1 MTIMKASANRSLRA
15 WSAACLTAVAMLVSL
30 TGCATMTY
38 DRIRLGASQSEC
50 RQLLDQDVFHSCNI
64 GFSGSRQD
72 AAGRTDAVVVLLGRD
87 GVVGGKLQATVA
99 RPRGV
104 PLVPAALAPA
114 PTFQLRGEL
123 DLVALSLAGA
133 GPLDVLRAVLVEL
146 MDRPTNLSAE
156 PARELVAAGIVRLM
170 ERWPNLD
177 AAGQFPDLA
186 DTLERVPSGGV
197 ARLGITAHNT
207 FFLEYEG

>member
-1 MTIMKASANRSLRA
+1 M
-15 WSAACLTAVAMLVSL
+15 
-30 TGCATMTY
+30 
-38 DRIRLGASQSEC
+38 
-50 RQLLDQDVFHSCNI
+50 
-64 GFSGSRQD
+64 
-72 AAGRTDAVVVLLGRD
+72 
-87 GVVGGKLQATVA
+87 
-99 RPRGV
+99 

-146 MDRPTNLSAE
+146 MDRPPNCQPNPHVNWSPPESFA
-156 PARELVAAGIVRLM
+156 LM

-197 ARLGITAHNT
+197 AAWEITAHNT
-207 FFLEYEG
+207 FS